1 MCSIHFLDGSP
12 TTANPNPTLHL
23 GYALF
28 AFPPVGQQTTNYKK
42 RNYIISKLHVT
53 ETVLA
58 EYQPTNDHRDIAAD
72 HRYSLPDNNF
82 EKCDILM
89 SHLKKSRSEND
100 QLSQKLS
107 KSITSRHTQDT
118 LDGVDT
124 VVKSVC
130 VIVTNLFALH
140 DCPGITV

>member
-1 MCSIHFLDGSP
+1 MDTAVEQERGQEKNGKQNLVLSRVCSIHFLDGSP
-12 TTANPNPTLHL
+12 TTANPNPTLYL

-89 SHLKKSRSEND
+89 SHLTHFILKLVQTSCSQFLIISSNQSVSIKK
-100 QLSQKLS
+100 
-107 KSITSRHTQDT
+107 
-118 LDGVDT
+118 
-124 VVKSVC
+124 
-130 VIVTNLFALH
+130 
-140 DCPGITV
+140 